1 MSAAPAHFIV
11 DERSTMNQT
20 TLRDPVGIGP
30 AEVVRTSGDFN
41 MVDLFLTLGGILLV
55 GIVAKVAVG
64 VVFGWQG
71 RERDG

>member
-1 MSAAPAHFIV
+1 
-11 DERSTMNQT
+11 
-20 TLRDPVGIGP
+20 
-30 AEVVRTSGDFN
+30 